1 MLTSKRIG
9 SAIVAT
15 LVVGLGLAPAAHAFT
30 NSDQPAA
37 VVVYPR
43 IDVNVANGRDTVVQ
57 LTNANATKAVTAKC
71 FYINANSHCTNTGAV
86 CQTSSTCANGSF
98 GSCVPGWTVT
108 DFVINLT
115 PRQPLGW
122 SASDGLSGSG
132 FPLST
137 RVCSNNPLIACTS
150 DAQCPGGTCLTNATN
165 SGSLIP
171 PVPESPFVGELHC
184 VEVDRST
191 GLPPAGAA
199 NTNDLK
205 GEATV
210 ETILADGTLDVA
222 TANAV
227 GLRSN
232 GTTAGDSTTLTLGP
246 NGDYQG
252 CSAVTVVNHLFDGAI
267 DPIDNVSVAD
277 TELTL
282 VPCSVDLSG
291 ADPTLATSTAQFLVF
306 NEFEQRF
313 STSHRVNCFYQS
325 SLSRID
331 TTQPERSIWSAGVSG
346 TVAGQTR
353 IRAIGAS
360 LIAVARLN
368 LTAGPSPAPCD
379 RLTADPCG
387 SSAYNVHQDSV
398 DATNTIIIP

>member
-1 MLTSKRIG
+1 M
-9 SAIVAT
+9 
-15 LVVGLGLAPAAHAFT
+15 VGFGLAPAAHAFT

-37 VVVYPR
+37 IVVYPR
-43 IDVNVANGRDTVVQ
+43 IDVDVMNNRDTVVQ

-71 FYINANSHCTNTGAV
+71 FYINANSHCTNNGIVCSSGAICNTTGP
-86 CQTSSTCANGSF
+86 GF

-108 DFVINLT
+108 DFVVNLT

-122 SASDGLSGSG
+122 SASDGLAGNK

-150 DAQCPGGTCLTNATN
+150 DAGCPAGGTCLTNATN

-171 PVPESPFVGELHC
+171 PVPESPFVGALHC

-191 GLPPAGAA
+191 GLPPAGVA

-246 NGDYQG
+246 AGDYQG

-267 DPIDNVSVAD
+267 DPIDNASVAD

-291 ADPTLATSTAQFLVF
+291 ADPSLASSTAQFLVF

-353 IRAIGAS
+353 IRAVGAS

-368 LTAGPSPAPCD
+368 LTGGPAPAPCD
-379 RLTADPCG
+379 GTTTGACG